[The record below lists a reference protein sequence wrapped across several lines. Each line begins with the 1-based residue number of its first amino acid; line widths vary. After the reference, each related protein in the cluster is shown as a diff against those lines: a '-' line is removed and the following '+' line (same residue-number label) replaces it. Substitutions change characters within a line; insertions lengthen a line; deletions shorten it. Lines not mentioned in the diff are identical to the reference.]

1 MSRAFRLAGLLR
13 LRESQEAQAAGRLAA
28 ANTGLREGHERVN
41 RLRTRAQAA
50 PTDVD
55 SVAALQAVAAVR
67 ASTRGMLVELDGL
80 VESLAHEADA
90 ARDTY
95 RQARRDALVLQKL
108 GERHQAA
115 LVADDLAREQAA
127 LDEVASRTRTGQ
139 EGTP

>member
-55 SVAALQAVAAVR
+55 SVAALRAVAAVR

-80 VESLAHEADA
+80 VESLADEADA

-127 LDEVASRTRTGQ
+127 LDEVASRARTGQ

>member
-13 LRESQEAQAAGRLAA
+13 LRESQEAQAAGKLAV
-28 ANTGLREGHERVN
+28 ANTGLREGTARVN
-41 RLRTRAQAA
+41 RLRTRAGGT

-80 VESLAHEADA
+80 VESLADEAET

-95 RQARRDALVLQKL
+95 RQARRDALMLQKL
-108 GERHQAA
+108 GERHQTA

-127 LDEVASRTRTGQ
+127 LDEVASRARSGQ